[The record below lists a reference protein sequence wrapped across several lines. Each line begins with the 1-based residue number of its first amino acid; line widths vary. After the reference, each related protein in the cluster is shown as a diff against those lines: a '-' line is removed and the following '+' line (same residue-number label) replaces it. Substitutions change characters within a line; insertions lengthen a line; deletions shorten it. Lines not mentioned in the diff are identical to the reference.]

1 MARSAPVRNASRA
14 LAWLGAILL
23 VLGGVLAGGVIWGG
37 ATVEPKL
44 ALDLEGGTQIILE
57 AQLED
62 GQEVSQEQLS
72 QAVSIIRQRVDASG
86 VSEAEVNTQGGRNIV
101 VSIPGEADEE
111 TRARIEAS
119 AQLEFRP
126 VLATSAPTNQ
136 FVGEDGVET
145 PYPSPDPALPAEPSV
160 APSNASDPSWV
171 TPALQAQFQAYD
183 CANPPASAAD
193 APKDQPVVA
202 CESDGS
208 VKYILGPVE
217 LSGSAI
223 TDASSG
229 LEQTQSGGTT
239 GRWVVNITLDG
250 AGTDTF
256 ADISQRLYG
265 ATSPL
270 NQFAFVLDGAVISAP
285 SMNGLI
291 TDGRPSISGSFTEE
305 TAKTLADQLKYGA
318 LPISFEVSS
327 SEQISAT
334 LGSAQLQIGLIAGL
348 IGLILVV
355 IYTLFQYRLLGFV
368 TIASLVV
375 AGVLT
380 YLAIALLSWRQ
391 GYRLSLA
398 GVAGIIVAIGF
409 TADSFIVYFERIRD
423 ELRDGRGLEAAVE
436 AAWKRAKRTIYASK
450 GVNLLAAVVLYVLAV
465 GNVRGFAFTLGLT
478 TIIDVLVVILFTH
491 PMMQLLAQTR
501 FFSSGHKLSGLDPKA
516 LGAVYRGRAQFRAPT
531 ETVRQAKL
539 ASSSR
544 EAQRRQTIAE
554 RKLAEAQQTSSSA
567 TTATKEKDS

>member
-1 MARSAPVRNASRA
+1 LGVILIA
-14 LAWLGAILL
+14 LGA
-23 VLGGVLAGGVIWGG
+23 VLAGGVVWGG
-37 ATVEPKL
+37 ATVAPKL

-62 GQEVSQEQLS
+62 GQEVSQEQLT

-111 TRARIEAS
+111 TRQRIEAS

-126 VLATSAPTNQ
+126 VLTTSAPSNE
-136 FVGEDGVET
+136 FVGEDGAPT
-145 PYPSPDPALPAEPSV
+145 PYPSPDPSLPASPSV
-160 APSNASDPSWV
+160 APTNASDLAYI
-171 TPALQAQFQAYD
+171 TPALQAAFQAYD
-183 CANPPASAAD
+183 CSNPPSDVGD
-193 APKDQPVVA
+193 APDDEPLVT

-229 LEQTQSGGTT
+229 LETTSSGGTT

-250 AGTDTF
+250 EGTDIF

-265 ATSPL
+265 ATAPQ
-270 NQFAFVLDGAVISAP
+270 NQFAFVLDGSVISAP

-348 IGLILVV
+348 IGLILVF

-423 ELRDGRGLEAAVE
+423 ELRDGRGLESAVE

-450 GVNLLAAVVLYVLAV
+450 GVNLLAAVVLYAVAV

-478 TIIDVLVVILFTH
+478 TIIDVVVVLLFTH

-501 FFSSGHKLSGLDPKA
+501 FFSSGHKLSGLDPQA

-554 RKLAEAQQTSSSA
+554 RKLAESKGTTTSS
-567 TTATKEKDS
+567 TKKDKDS

>member
-1 MARSAPVRNASRA
+1 M
-14 LAWLGAILL
+14 GAILII
-23 VLGGVLAGGVIWGG
+23 LGAVLAGGVIWGN
-37 ATVEPKL
+37 ATVAPKL

-57 AQLED
+57 AQLQD

-86 VSEAEVNTQGGRNIV
+86 VSEAEVNTQGGQNIV

-111 TRARIEAS
+111 TRQRIEAS

-126 VLATSAPTNQ
+126 VLVTSAPANT
-136 FVGEDGVET
+136 FVGEDGAET
-145 PYPSPDPALPAEPSV
+145 PYPSPDPSLPATPSV
-160 APSNASDPSWV
+160 APTSASDLAYI
-171 TPALQAQFQAYD
+171 TPALQAEFQAYD
-183 CANPPASAAD
+183 CANPPADAAD
-193 APKDQPVVA
+193 APDDEPLVT
-202 CESDGS
+202 CESDGT

-217 LSGSAI
+217 LSGSDI
-223 TDASSG
+223 TDATSG
-229 LEQTQSGGTT
+229 LETTQSGGTT

-250 AGTDTF
+250 NGTDIF

-265 ATSPL
+265 ATAPQ
-270 NQFAFVLDGAVISAP
+270 NQFAFVLDGSVISAP

-409 TADSFIVYFERIRD
+409 TAYSFIVYFERIRD
-423 ELRDGRGLEAAVE
+423 ELRDGRGLESAVE

-450 GVNLLAAVVLYVLAV
+450 GVNLLAAVVLYAVAV

-478 TIIDVLVVILFTH
+478 TIIDVLVVLLFTH
-491 PMMQLLAQTR
+491 PMLQLLAQTR

-531 ETVRQAKL
+531 QTVKQAKL

-554 RKLAEAQQTSSSA
+554 RKLAEAQKDAPASTLKKDPVSTSTKDSSS
-567 TTATKEKDS
+567 TAKKDKDS